1 MSLTAGAERRRAIAG
16 EHEGSVERSEQGNPG
31 TLTSNCL

>member
-1 MSLTAGAERRRAIAG
+1 MSLTAEAERRRA
-16 EHEGSVERSEQGNPG
+16 EGGKHRESVGRSEQGNPG